1 MAATSTSPDEI
12 VRTDEKLEQAT
23 GQASSLGEA
32 DMKNQY
38 DDEEFWTR
46 AGLTPQSFQKRH
58 YGLGIVEMDRAIKK
72 RHLHMIAIGGAVGT
86 GLFVGS
92 GSALSKGVCL
102 ILESSGMSSMC

>member
-1 MAATSTSPDEI
+1 MASTRPD
-12 VRTDEKLEQAT
+12 DSAHNDAKLEQAT
-23 GQASSLGEA
+23 RQASSLGEA

-58 YGLGIVEMDRAIKK
+58 YGKGIVEMDRAIKK
-72 RHLHMIAIGGAVGT
+72 RHLHMIAIGGAIGT

-92 GSALSKGVCL
+92 GSALAKGVRCF
-102 ILESSGMSSMC
+102 ILR